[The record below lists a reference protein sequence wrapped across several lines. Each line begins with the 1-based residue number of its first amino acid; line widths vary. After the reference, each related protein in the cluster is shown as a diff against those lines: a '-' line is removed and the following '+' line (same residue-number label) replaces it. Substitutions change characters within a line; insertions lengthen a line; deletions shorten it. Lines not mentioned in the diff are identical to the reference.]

1 MARIR
6 EREVDTPAVEVDEI
20 TLDGKRIRVRNQD
33 LPLERVRLDPTN
45 PRIAHTFALER
56 GGDARSQEKQLED
69 RLWADPDVRDLMRQV
84 EVNHGLIERIIVRGD
99 YSVVE
104 GNCRTVVYRKLRERH
119 PKDVTWHKI
128 PARVLPSDIA
138 SRDIA
143 ILLGEMHVAGKNTW
157 SPFEKAGHTFRL
169 HKEFMLTQDEIAS
182 RLRISKSKVNQLIRA
197 FEAMKVRYLPRYPG
211 RGAIRKFSYFEELFK
226 NAELRDWAVDSRN
239 LDRFVEWVGE
249 ERIDQ
254 GAQVRAL
261 PAILQNE
268 AAHKAFLES
277 GFSEARRIV
286 EAENPALTSPLFRT
300 MVELTSLLEQARM
313 DDIMRLRKGGSETAK
328 RITENL
334 SVALARFRELSG
346 LE

>member
-1 MARIR
+1 MARR
-6 EREVDTPAVEVDEI
+6 TVEEPKAVEVDEI
-20 TLDGKRIRVRNQD
+20 TLDGKRIRVRNQE

-45 PRIAHTFALER
+45 PRIAHTFAFER
-56 GGDARSQEKQLED
+56 DGVAGSQERQLEE
-69 RLWADPDVRDLMRQV
+69 RLWADPDVRDLLRQV
-84 EVNHGLIERIIVRGD
+84 EVNHGLIERIIVRDD

-119 PKDVTWHKI
+119 PKDPSWQNI
-128 PARVLPSDIA
+128 PARVLPGDIA
-138 SRDIA
+138 AREVA

-182 RLRISKSKVNQLIRA
+182 RLRISKSKVNQLVRA
-197 FEAMKVRYLPRYPG
+197 FESMKLRYLPKYPG

-226 NAELRDWAVDSRN
+226 NPELRDWAVDARN
-239 LDRFVEWVGE
+239 LDKFVEWVGE
-249 ERIDQ
+249 GRIDQ
-254 GAQVRAL
+254 GSQVRAL
-261 PAILQNE
+261 PAILNNK

-277 GFSEARRIV
+277 GFDAAKKIV
-286 EAENPALTSPLFRT
+286 EAENPALTSPLFKA
-300 MVELTSLLEQARM
+300 MVELTTLLEQARM
-313 DDIMRLRKGGSETAK
+313 DDILRLRKGGSETAQ

-334 SVALARFRELSG
+334 SNALARFRELSG